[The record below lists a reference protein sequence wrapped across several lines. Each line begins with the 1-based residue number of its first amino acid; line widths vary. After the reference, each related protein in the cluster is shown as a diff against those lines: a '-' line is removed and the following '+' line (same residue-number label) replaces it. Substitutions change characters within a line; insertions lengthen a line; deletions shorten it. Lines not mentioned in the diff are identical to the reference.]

1 MDKKKIADFLDS
13 LCERPFADP
22 QVDAAVEWQALSSHA
37 ALSSPVDATPD
48 PALDPAADAERA
60 NAALAAILS
69 GVETDAERRAF
80 AAAASQSPAVRADA
94 QSALAF
100 LDAIEAASEAAPA
113 HLVEEFSGAADGSAA
128 GAGTARPATMPARL
142 AAWFSGARRWRA
154 AGACL
159 VLLTA
164 GGVSLSQFR
173 GTADAPAEP
182 AAAPEAS
189 RSFAPATLPQ
199 ATLPQVTLPVAPKSA
214 LSTIDPCPR
223 QVAATEAARGAGRQ
237 DEVAKSRSPVAS
249 ECATDEDR
257 RIADRMREEAEAL
270 AEIARA
276 QDEARHAAAEEAAKA
291 AGPKPGKPPVIR
303 RAARPWNGATPGDVP
318 SGAAATS
325 AAPASVGAQRPAAA
339 APAAPAQARPSQS
352 IR

>member
-1 MDKKKIADFLDS
+1 LDKKKIADFLDS

-22 QVDAAVEWQALSSHA
+22 RVDPAVEWQALSSHA
-37 ALSSPVDATPD
+37 ALPPVDATPD
-48 PALDPAADAERA
+48 QALDPVVDAERA

-100 LDAIEAASEAAPA
+100 LDGIEAAPQAAPA
-113 HLVEEFSGAADGSAA
+113 HLVERILGAEDGIAA
-128 GAGTARPATMPARL
+128 GVAAAGPTTMAARL

-173 GTADAPAEP
+173 GPADPPAEP
-182 AAAPEAS
+182 AAAPESS
-189 RSFAPATLPQ
+189 RSFAPAALPP
-199 ATLPQVTLPVAPKSA
+199 LPQVTLPVAPKSA

-223 QVAATEAARGAGRQ
+223 LVAATEAASGAGRRG
-237 DEVAKSRSPVAS
+237 EVAKSRSPVAS

-270 AEIARA
+270 AAIVRA
-276 QDEARHAAAEEAAKA
+276 QDEARQAAAEEAAKPV
-291 AGPKPGKPPVIR
+291 GPKPAKPTIIR
-303 RAARPWNGATPGDVP
+303 RAARPGNGATPGDIPP

-325 AAPASVGAQRPAAA
+325 AAPASVGTQRPAAA
-339 APAAPAQARPSQS
+339 APAAPAQARPSPS